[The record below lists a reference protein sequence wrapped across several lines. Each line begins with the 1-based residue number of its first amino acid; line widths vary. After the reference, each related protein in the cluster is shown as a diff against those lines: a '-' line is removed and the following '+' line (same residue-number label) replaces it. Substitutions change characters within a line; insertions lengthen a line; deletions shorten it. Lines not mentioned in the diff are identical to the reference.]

1 FTDGFFKSRL
11 LQWLKTGRC
20 SHRTD
25 HVKPLAK
32 VRVPGAVR
40 KLGGTLAAKLQ
51 RDKAIMGIFDEG
63 CMGMFNAIIPDDL
76 LHATGVFK
84 ERLSQ
89 SALYY
94 EASQVSDTKAREVYD
109 WFKRHG
115 MKFHTGPSDAADL
128 TDGQILWQCKVY
140 IAAVRI
146 AD

>member
-89 SALYY
+89 STLYHETKHVSAD
-94 EASQVSDTKAREVYD
+94 EAEAVRAWMEQA
-109 WFKRHG
+109 G
-115 MKFHTGPSDAADL
+115 MKFHTGSKKTGYLNDV
-128 TDGQILWQCKVY
+128 QIQLQCQM
-140 IAAVRI
+140 
-146 AD
+146 